1 MTVHGL
7 MVSPTESVSIQEPD
21 VQCWIG
27 YFINKTQSP
36 FDAFGDYLDE
46 VYYIQTKN
54 WTMTREK
61 PERDSPW
68 IYSAGITLSYGEM
81 VIVKRFNDA
90 EDEFVWSTGSK
101 GSSPVIEIRK
111 PQYFT
116 YTEAMNY
123 NPIFI
128 DAAYL
133 MNFDEL
139 AVYVDGIC
147 LGAAVVLEDGVTMIP
162 AYIDEVNYLG
172 TLEVRAWTAE
182 TNQTTTITEFKK
194 EDVDYYYYSMVD
206 DDNQENNEVSIP
218 RLTANNYPNPFN
230 PETTISYYVP
240 KETDVEIAIF
250 NCKGQKVST
259 LVNEVI
265 SSGTHNVLWSGNDG
279 NGKQVTSGVYFY
291 RVKTADNTLIHKM
304 ILMK

>member
-1 MTVHGL
+1 
-7 MVSPTESVSIQEPD
+7 
-21 VQCWIG
+21 
-27 YFINKTQSP
+27 
-36 FDAFGDYLDE
+36 
-46 VYYIQTKN
+46 
-54 WTMTREK
+54 
-61 PERDSPW
+61 
-68 IYSAGITLSYGEM
+68 
-81 VIVKRFNDA
+81 
-90 EDEFVWSTGSK
+90 
-101 GSSPVIEIRK
+101 
-111 PQYFT
+111 
-116 YTEAMNY
+116 
-123 NPIFI
+123 
-128 DAAYL
+128 